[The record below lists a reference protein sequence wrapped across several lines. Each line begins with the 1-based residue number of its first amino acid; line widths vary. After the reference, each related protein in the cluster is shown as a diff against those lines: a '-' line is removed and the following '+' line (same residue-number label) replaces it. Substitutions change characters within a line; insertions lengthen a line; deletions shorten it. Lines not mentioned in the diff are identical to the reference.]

1 MHRALLLVVLWV
13 SLPAAAAVDISMVE
27 ALRQGGY
34 LLYMRHASTDFSQN
48 DSAMTSYEDCAT
60 QRNLTDKG
68 APKRASSH
76 T

>member
-1 MHRALLLVVLWV
+1 
-13 SLPAAAAVDISMVE
+13 MVE